1 MEHMAGIDIVNRS
14 RGICIVPILFS
25 LMFSSMFFP
34 LWISVSAIKFR
45 RRSAGIKMQSF
56 FVATCA

>member
-1 MEHMAGIDIVNRS
+1 MLASSLPMG
-14 RGICIVPILFS
+14 IVPILFS
-25 LMFSSMFFP
+25 LMFSSMFIP